1 MTPKPFIPT
10 IATEEAAVNEPC
22 MVDWCNLPVGDGY
35 VCQKCSRK
43 LEIALGDVGALWEQL
58 DIVLTRQARYSDAQG
73 RGGDKALPFNPEAS
87 EIGWVLRNTLTTWC
101 RLIAEERGWDLPEDE
116 PAKIA
121 GWILHHMT
129 WLRGQE
135 AGHLAIEEITSAV
148 NAVRRAVDRPAER
161 LYAGPCK
168 ECGTDLYGKPGATSL
183 TCKACEATL
192 TLDSQLEWMDAV
204 LADKLVT
211 AREGVVLLARYGIEV
226 PQGTVKKWHQ
236 RKLLE
241 DCGPD
246 PQGAWLYRWPDLKFL
261 AKIQTAE
268 REEAS

>member
-1 MTPKPFIPT
+1 MTVCLV
-10 IATEEAAVNEPC
+10 E
-22 MVDWCNLPVGDGY
+22 WCDRPVGDGY
-35 VCQKCSRK
+35 SCTTCMGK
-43 LEIALGDVGALWEQL
+43 LERALGDVGALWEQL

-101 RLIAEERGWDLPEDE
+101 RLIAEERGWNLPQDE

-135 AGHLAIEEITSAV
+135 AGHLAIEEITAAV

-168 ECGTDLYGKPGATSL
+168 ECKADLYGKLGSTSL
-183 TCKACEATL
+183 KCKACSFEN
-192 TLDSQLEWMDAV
+192 SVEERLEWMWSQV
-204 LADKLVT
+204 TGSYVT
-211 AREGVVLLARYGIEV
+211 AWKASVLLGRFGYPTAQKTID
-226 PQGTVKKWHQ
+226 KWFE
-236 RKLLE
+236 RKRLKSASKDLDGKRLYLWE
-241 DCGPD
+241 D
-246 PQGAWLYRWPDLKFL
+246 LTKL
-261 AKIQTAE
+261 AKADQPMT
-268 REEAS
+268 EEAS

>member
-1 MTPKPFIPT
+1 M
-10 IATEEAAVNEPC
+10 AEPC

-35 VCQKCSRK
+35 SCTTCMGK
-43 LEIALGDVGALWEQL
+43 LERALGDVGALWEQL

-101 RLIAEERGWDLPEDE
+101 RLIAEERGWNLPEDE

-168 ECGTDLYGKPGATSL
+168 ECGIDLYGKPGATSL
-183 TCKACEATL
+183 TCKHCEAVL
-192 TLDSQLEWMDAV
+192 TLESQHDWMDAV
-204 LADKLVT
+204 LLDKIVT
-211 AREGVVLLARYGIEV
+211 AKEGSMLLARYGMKASKETIN
-226 PQGTVKKWHQ
+226 KWRQ
-236 RKLLE
+236 RGKLGDRGKDRDE
-241 DCGPD
+241 
-246 PQGAWLYRWPDLKFL
+246 AWVYQWTELKAL
-261 AKIQTAE
+261 AEGMLVE
-268 REEAS
+268 REQAS